1 MSTSPIDALNAR
13 SSGATPATAG
23 SSSADA
29 DRFLKLLVAQ
39 MQNQDPLNPMDN
51 AQVTTQIAQIN
62 TVSGIERLN
71 TTVQGL
77 NAQFVQMQAL
87 QGASLVGHDVTVAG
101 NRFAV
106 DGSRAEAGFELD
118 GPADQVTVEVLNA
131 AGHVIDSLN
140 LGALGSGT
148 QGFEWDASGAADPA
162 LCSFRVSAKLGA
174 ASVGATPLM
183 LDRVTS
189 VASSGGGGL
198 TLALEHSGRVAYGDV
213 RAFN

>member
-1 MSTSPIDALNAR
+1 MTTAIDALST
-13 SSGATPATAG
+13 SSAATGTPATKNDAA
-23 SSSADA
+23 SA

-51 AQVTTQIAQIN
+51 AQVTTQMAQIN
-62 TVSGIERLN
+62 TVAGIEKLN

-87 QGASLVGHDVTVAG
+87 QGASLVGRDVTVPG

-106 DGSRAEAGFELD
+106 DGARAEAGFELD

-131 AGHVIDSLN
+131 AGHVVDTLD
-140 LGALGSGT
+140 LGAAGSGA
-148 QGFEWDASGAADPA
+148 QAFEWDASGVADPA
-162 LCSFRVSAKLGA
+162 SHTFRVGARLGA
-174 ASVGATPLM
+174 AAVGATALM

-189 VASSGGGGL
+189 VATGGSGL
-198 TLALEHSGRVAYGDV
+198 TLALERSGSVGYGDV